1 MGKSLFQPCN
11 ILLPKTDSYEKWSV
25 IACDQFTSEPQ
36 YWEQTRNEIGN
47 CKSTLDLILPEAYLS
62 KDHSESI
69 CAIHD
74 TMNRYLSEDSF
85 KIIENSFI
93 YVERTLL
100 NGDIRPGLIGVIDLE
115 EYSYDKGME
124 SRIRPSEK
132 TVVERIPPRK
142 MVRENAP
149 IEMPHIILFYNDEE
163 DRFTSFIQKRKA
175 ALKEVYDFD
184 LIMGGG
190 HISGWAIQGK
200 DADKIK
206 ELFSSY
212 QIYIEDECSK
222 HGLNPMIL
230 AVGDGNHSLA
240 TAKDCWEGLKKQ
252 LPKEN
257 WENHPARYAMVEIEN
272 IYDKSLQ
279 FEPIHRIVQNANTDA
294 LLEYLQNTIC
304 CENGYPI
311 QWHRQDESGFLY
323 LNVQDG
329 ELPLAVFHDALDKW
343 LNDHPGNIDY
353 IHGEQSLLK
362 LAEQKYTVGFLM
374 PEIDKSQFFMDIMQN
389 GVLPRKTFSLG
400 LSQEKRYYLEV
411 RKILCD

>member
-1 MGKSLFQPCN
+1 MSKLLFQPCN

-36 YWEQTRNEIGN
+36 YWEQTRSKIGV
-47 CKSTLDLILPEAYLS
+47 CKSALDLILPEAYLS
-62 KDHSESI
+62 EDNSEKI

-74 TMNRYLSEDSF
+74 SMNRYLSEDSF
-85 KIIENSFI
+85 QIIKNSFI

-115 EYSYDKGME
+115 DYSFEKGAE
-124 SRIRPSEK
+124 SRIRPTEK

-163 DRFTSFIQKRKA
+163 DRFTSYIQDRKE
-175 ALKEVYDFD
+175 ALKKVYDFD

-190 HISGWAIQGK
+190 HISGWAIQG
-200 DADKIK
+200 DDVEKIK
-206 ELFSSY
+206 ELFSAY
-212 QIYIEDECSK
+212 QTTVEDECSK
-222 HGLNPMIL
+222 HRLNPMIL

-240 TAKDCWEGLKKQ
+240 TAKACWEDLKKK
-252 LPKEN
+252 LPKEQ
-257 WENHPARYAMVEIEN
+257 WDNHPARYAMVEIEN

-279 FEPIHRIVQNANTDA
+279 FEPIHRIVQNTNTDA
-294 LLEYLQNTIC
+294 LLEYLKNTVC
-304 CENGYPI
+304 CECGHPI
-311 QWHRQDESGFLY
+311 KWHRQNESGCLY
-323 LNVQDG
+323 LNVHDG
-329 ELPLAVFHDALDKW
+329 ELPLAVFQDALDKW
-343 LNDHPGNIDY
+343 LAENPGEVDY

-362 LAEQKYTVGFLM
+362 LAEQEDAIGFLM
-374 PEIDKSQFFMDIMQN
+374 PEIEKGQFFIDIMKT

-400 LSQEKRYYLEV
+400 HAEEKRYYLEA
-411 RKILCD
+411 RRIL